1 MFMLIV
7 GLATVAVTA
16 LVAGYLLFGVKP
28 KPLTASGSGAAT
40 LRFIPVPPLR
50 EVFGLWTGR
59 RRGDGWGS
67 RVRSAVLLVVM
78 IACLAA
84 AMAVVA
90 GVIGFT
96 IGLFADRT
104 IG

>member
-1 MFMLIV
+1 M
-7 GLATVAVTA
+7 
-16 LVAGYLLFGVKP
+16 
-28 KPLTASGSGAAT
+28 
-40 LRFIPVPPLR
+40 RFIPVPPLR

-59 RRGDGWGS
+59 SRGDGWGS

>member
-1 MFMLIV
+1 
-7 GLATVAVTA
+7 
-16 LVAGYLLFGVKP
+16 
-28 KPLTASGSGAAT
+28 
-40 LRFIPVPPLR
+40 
-50 EVFGLWTGR
+50 
-59 RRGDGWGS
+59 
-67 RVRSAVLLVVM
+67 M